1 MIKARVKE
9 MEEEAEKIKQMQN
22 EVEKMAHSSS
32 SKHFLYSFKW
42 VHCQT
47 FLQTKGMQIAKYHD
61 LLVNITDTH

>member
-32 SKHFLYSFKW
+32 SKYFPTLGSFKW
-42 VHCQT
+42 ACCQACH
-47 FLQTKGMQIAKYHD
+47 QT
-61 LLVNITDTH
+61 ITMLATMWWSFQT